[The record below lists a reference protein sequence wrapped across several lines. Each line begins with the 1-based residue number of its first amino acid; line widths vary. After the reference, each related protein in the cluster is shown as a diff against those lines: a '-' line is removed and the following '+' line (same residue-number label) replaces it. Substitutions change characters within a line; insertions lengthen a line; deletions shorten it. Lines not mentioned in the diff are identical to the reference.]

1 MCRADLTERAAEEKD
16 MLVLAKEEENIVVN
30 KPALSQIRSICEL
43 ATLECYYHNVEKS
56 AKAKKQGGL
65 MGRMAIG
72 TCGRKRKK
80 FWIEYTGV
88 AKTEIDMSD
97 VNMKDNRNR
106 YNEEIEKYQSM
117 DQFQV
122 GIAVFDPDTT
132 ETQFYDNVRSVCEM
146 MNNNIS
152 ISVGVT
158 WAEHGKEFNEKI
170 MEADWRMYEQKNAY
184 HQQQQAAQQELL
196 Q

>member
-56 AKAKKQGGL
+56 AKTKGTGL
-65 MGRMAIG
+65 AHVGE
-72 TCGRKRKK
+72 KKK

-106 YNEEIEKYQSM
+106 YNEEIENIRVWISFRLALQYL
-117 DQFQV
+117 
-122 GIAVFDPDTT
+122 IR
-132 ETQFYDNVRSVCEM
+132 VRQKRNFM
-146 MNNNIS
+146 
-152 ISVGVT
+152 
-158 WAEHGKEFNEKI
+158 I
-170 MEADWRMYEQKNAY
+170 M
-184 HQQQQAAQQELL
+184 
-196 Q
+196 

>member
-1 MCRADLTERAAEEKD
+1 MWEK
-16 MLVLAKEEENIVVN
+16 K
-30 KPALSQIRSICEL
+30 
-43 ATLECYYHNVEKS
+43 
-56 AKAKKQGGL
+56 
-65 MGRMAIG
+65 
-72 TCGRKRKK
+72 KK

-132 ETQFYDNVRSVCEM
+132 ETQFYDNVRSVCE
-146 MNNNIS
+146 
-152 ISVGVT
+152 
-158 WAEHGKEFNEKI
+158 
-170 MEADWRMYEQKNAY
+170 
-184 HQQQQAAQQELL
+184 
-196 Q
+196 